1 MTEKNSDAAI
11 VPNGTAC
18 NSGPTR
24 NAAIVNDSPVS
35 SAISVTQAAF
45 SKLRR
50 NTVHRRH
57 HERGYQQDECQQ
69 VEQGR

>member
-1 MTEKNSDAAI
+1 
-11 VPNGTAC
+11 VNG
-18 NSGPTR
+18 
-24 NAAIVNDSPVS
+24 SPVS

-50 NTVHRRH
+50 NTVPRRH
-57 HERGYQQDECQQ
+57 HEHGYQQDECQQ